1 MIGVENRSSH
11 YEQFV
16 SFHSGSK
23 LRLLISTTSATTLN
37 YDIHH
42 PSLAI
47 AAGLLYY
54 VHEVIQMGKYSYHDD
69 KRGVWIFTNDEGK
82 KLAVSDM
89 VFNSPESEKKEVV
102 KGVRK
107 ALGLDENSIL
117 ESIEKSVE

>member
-1 MIGVENRSSH
+1 MFS
-11 YEQFV
+11 
-16 SFHSGSK
+16 
-23 LRLLISTTSATTLN
+23 LRLYRHGLN
-37 YDIHH
+37 PPQIN
-42 PSLAI
+42 LAI
-47 AAGLLYY
+47 VAGLLYY

-82 KLAVSDM
+82 KVAVSDM

-117 ESIEKSVE
+117 ESIEKLVE